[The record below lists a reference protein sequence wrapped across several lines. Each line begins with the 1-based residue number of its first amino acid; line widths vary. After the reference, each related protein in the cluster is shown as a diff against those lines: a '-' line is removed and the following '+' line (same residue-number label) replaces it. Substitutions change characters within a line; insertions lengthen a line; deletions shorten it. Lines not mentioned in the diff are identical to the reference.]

1 MYVPRLGRLSTFLPE
16 DPMQYRYGLLGSM
29 AISAILLAACS
40 DTPTA
45 PNTRASAPEAP
56 SFHVISARC
65 DFMTGGG
72 FVGSTSQKV
81 TYGVHAGRSRG
92 GTVFGH
98 FNVVDHRNG
107 NRYQSTHI
115 SSYGQ
120 PVAPFSLSVPSTG
133 VTRVV
138 EGEVRVNGGAVR
150 SFTAYLND
158 SGEPGRGRDRI
169 FFRVGSTE
177 IISGAPSGG
186 LPTLRVVDGGN
197 LQFHNHCIPGNP
209 QSGR

>member
-1 MYVPRLGRLSTFLPE
+1 MMRQYGVLGGMVPAML
-16 DPMQYRYGLLGSM
+16 
-29 AISAILLAACS
+29 LLAACS
-40 DTPTA
+40 DAPTTPNANPDRLDT
-45 PNTRASAPEAP
+45 P

-72 FVGSTSQKV
+72 FVGSRDQKV

-107 NRYQSTHI
+107 NRYQSTRI
-115 SSYGQ
+115 RSYGQ
-120 PVAPFSLSVPSTG
+120 AVAPFFVSVPTTG

-138 EGEVRVNGGAVR
+138 EGEVRVNGGALR

-177 IISGAPSGG
+177 IMSGARVGG
-186 LPTLRVVDGGN
+186 LPSLRAVDGGN
-197 LQFHNHCIPGNP
+197 LQFHAHCIPGNP
-209 QSGR
+209 QSGK

>member
-1 MYVPRLGRLSTFLPE
+1 MISRHV
-16 DPMQYRYGLLGSM
+16 LLGGAAASL
-29 AISAILLAACS
+29 LLAACS
-40 DTPTA
+40 EAPTA
-45 PNTRASAPEAP
+45 PAAGTSRLDPP

-72 FVGSTSQKV
+72 FVGSAGQKV

-107 NRYQSTHI
+107 NRYQSTRI
-115 SSYGQ
+115 RSYGQ
-120 PVAPFSLSVPSTG
+120 AVAPFFVSVPSTG

-150 SFTAYLND
+150 NFTAYLND
-158 SGEPGRGRDRI
+158 SGEPGRHVDRI
-169 FFRVGSTE
+169 FFRVAGTE
-177 IISGAPSGG
+177 IISGAPVGG
-186 LPTLRVVDGGN
+186 LPSLRFVDGGN
-197 LQFHNHCIPGNP
+197 LQFHDHCIPGNP
-209 QSGR
+209 QAQ

>member
-1 MYVPRLGRLSTFLPE
+1 MMRVYGVLGGMASA
-16 DPMQYRYGLLGSM
+16 MLLFS
-29 AISAILLAACS
+29 ACS
-40 DTPTA
+40 DTSTA
-45 PNTRASAPEAP
+45 PSDATENRLEPP

-72 FVGSTSQKV
+72 FVGSGGQKV

-107 NRYQSTHI
+107 NRYQSTRI
-115 SSYGQ
+115 RSYGQ
-120 PVAPFSLSVPSTG
+120 AVAPFFVSVPTTG

-138 EGEVRVNGGAVR
+138 EGELRVNGGAVR

-158 SGEPGRGRDRI
+158 SGEPGRRVDRI

-177 IISGAPSGG
+177 IISGARVSG
-186 LPTLRVVDGGN
+186 LPSLRVVDGGN

-209 QSGR
+209 QSGK